1 VFNKLK
7 RIDWIIVGILL
18 VFSVFSPLVILSATH
33 GDAMFSDTSM
43 MMKTIIFYIL
53 GFILM
58 FAVALFDYR
67 LLLKS
72 WPISMGITVLLL
84 VGVFFLGADLNGAV
98 GWYKLPGGQTFQ
110 PAELAKITLIFALAQ
125 LLGRR
130 NGDPLS
136 FTKDLLP
143 IGLVTILPFGLVVIQ
158 PDLGNAIIYI
168 IILIGMLWIG
178 AVKYR
183 HVLVALLCVAV
194 IGGAIYVSFTT
205 FNKEV
210 KDFFVN
216 KIEKKHWYER
226 INTFINPEKATNDA
240 KHQSNYAMIAIGSG
254 GLSGDGYMKGEL
266 KQRSFI
272 PYTYSDAIFVV
283 IGEEFGFQG
292 SALLLLLYF
301 LMIYRMILI
310 SFQCYDL
317 RGSYMIIGIVSMFV
331 FQIFENIGMMIGL
344 MPITGITL
352 PFISYGGT
360 SLLLNM
366 ICIGLV
372 MSIHIYQEKYQI
384 EP

>member
-1 VFNKLK
+1 MLNKLK

-18 VFSVFSPLVILSATH
+18 VFSIFSPLVIFSATH
-33 GDAMFSDTSM
+33 GSTAFSATSM
-43 MMKTIIFYIL
+43 MMKTIVFYVI

-58 FAVALFDYR
+58 FGISLFDYR

-72 WPISMGITVLLL
+72 WPISMGITIALL
-84 VGVFFLGADLNGAV
+84 VGVFFLGANINGAV
-98 GWYKLPGGQTFQ
+98 GWYMLPGGQTFQ

-130 NGDPLS
+130 NGDPLT

-143 IGLVTILPFGLVVIQ
+143 IGLVTLLPFGLVVIQ

-168 IILIGMLWIG
+168 VILIGMLWIG

-183 HVLVALLCVAV
+183 HVLISLICIVVL
-194 IGGAIYVSFTT
+194 GGAVYASFTT

-216 KIEKKHWYER
+216 KLEKKHWYER
-226 INTFINPEKATNDA
+226 INTFINPDDATDDA

-310 SFQCYDL
+310 AFQCYDL

-372 MSIHIYQEKYQI
+372 MSIHIYQEKYQL